1 MHLAVLEKGKV
12 IKGVLCNEGVVIHHA
27 IGIDGD
33 TFLFSGDIKEVEEKA
48 SLLKGM
54 SSILQIPCND
64 IKVLP
69 LYRKL
74 SSKDCMDIIYI
85 ANNYTRSGFVKGLSE
100 VFESDKLDN
109 WLCCEKEKRN
119 FKRG

>member
-1 MHLAVLEKGKV
+1 MHLDVLEKGKV
-12 IKGVLCNEGVVIHHA
+12 IKGVLCEEGVVIHHA

-33 TFLFSGDIKEVEEKA
+33 TFLFSGDIKKVEEKA

-54 SSILQIPCND
+54 SSVLQIP
-64 IKVLP
+64 
-69 LYRKL
+69 LYKKL

-85 ANNYTRSGFVKGLSE
+85 ANNYTGSGFVKELSE
-100 VFESDKLDN
+100 VFESDKLDE

-119 FKRG
+119 FKRR

>member
-1 MHLAVLEKGKV
+1 MHLDVLEKGKV
-12 IKGVLCNEGVVIHHA
+12 IKGVLCEEGVVIHHA
-27 IGIDGD
+27 IGIDED

-54 SSILQIPCND
+54 SSVLQIPCND
-64 IKVLP
+64 IKVIP
-69 LYRKL
+69 LYKKL

-85 ANNYTRSGFVKGLSE
+85 ANNYTGSGFVKELSE
-100 VFESDKLDN
+100 VFESDKLDE

-119 FKRG
+119 FKRR